1 MHPQELESR
10 PKVLA
15 HVRNDVD
22 LKLKTANAWPESK
35 PWINDTEREEVVTQV
50 GVKGCDKLPSTR
62 VPLLMIMLVMGHI
75 MSAMGGGGR
84 WV

>member
-1 MHPQELESR
+1 M
-10 PKVLA
+10 LA

-50 GVKGCDKLPSTR
+50 GVKGCDMPRSTH
-62 VPLLMIMLVMGHI
+62 VPLLMIMPCALSGAYHIGH
-75 MSAMGGGGR
+75 GGR
-84 WV
+84 V